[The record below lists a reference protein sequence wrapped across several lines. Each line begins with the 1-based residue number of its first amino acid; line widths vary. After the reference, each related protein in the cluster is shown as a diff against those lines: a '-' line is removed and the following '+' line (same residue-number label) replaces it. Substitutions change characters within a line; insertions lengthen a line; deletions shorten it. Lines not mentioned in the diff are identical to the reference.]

1 MSQIPSFDCL
11 PLCQDGP
18 PGNAWGLFGATDEC
32 GMLNRLTAEVVKGA
46 SQEIKLGIR
55 ISTDLPLDF
64 MSRPCFG
71 RAAFKQTIKNK
82 APRAVNDDTLQF
94 NTQISSQWDGFRHY
108 GYQESKKYFNGS
120 TLDDLLTSNVIGIH
134 SWVEKGG
141 VVGRGVLL
149 DYAAWAEANNVQ
161 IDHFSTHVISA
172 STLQEIAA
180 SQGTELK
187 QGDILFIRS
196 GWIRAFSQMSDEQAV
211 ALADIPSPPAIG
223 LESSE
228 QTLRWLWDTGF
239 AAVAGDMPS
248 MEAWPCQDPRF
259 WLHEWLLAG
268 WGMPIGEL
276 FDLERLG
283 EECRRQG
290 KWSFFF
296 SSMPLKV
303 PGGVASPPN
312 GVAIL

>member
-1 MSQIPSFDCL
+1 MTIWISGFTLLQSISRRHPQLKQAVLVNASLKIIMSQIPSFDCL

-134 SWVEKGG
+134 CEFL
-141 VVGRGVLL
+141 R
-149 DYAAWAEANNVQ
+149 DIYT
-161 IDHFSTHVISA
+161 IIRISTC
-172 STLQEIAA
+172 
-180 SQGTELK
+180 
-187 QGDILFIRS
+187 
-196 GWIRAFSQMSDEQAV
+196 
-211 ALADIPSPPAIG
+211 PP
-223 LESSE
+223 
-228 QTLRWLWDTGF
+228 
-239 AAVAGDMPS
+239 
-248 MEAWPCQDPRF
+248 
-259 WLHEWLLAG
+259 
-268 WGMPIGEL
+268 
-276 FDLERLG
+276 
-283 EECRRQG
+283 
-290 KWSFFF
+290 
-296 SSMPLKV
+296 
-303 PGGVASPPN
+303 
-312 GVAIL
+312 